1 MWESARMKNVGGSGY
16 PSFSTQNTGFLTRH
30 MRRISSSLP
39 RFASSSS
46 QYVEKEKPGRG
57 RWDAQNIP
65 LVGRLRGLF
74 ARMGRKLKL
83 RLLIGFLI
91 FFSIVIF
98 YNSREWPAA
107 PRSPSSSWAI

>member
-16 PSFSTQNTGFLTRH
+16 PSFSTQNNGFLTRH

-39 RFASSSS
+39 RFASSSH
-46 QYVEKEKPGRG
+46 YAEKEKPGRS

-74 ARMGRKLKL
+74 ARMGRKLKM
-83 RLLIGFLI
+83 RLLIAFLI
-91 FFSIVIF
+91 FFSIFIF
-98 YNSREWPAA
+98 YHSRE
-107 PRSPSSSWAI
+107 